1 VNKPRA
7 KALAID
13 TKKDKIYYAGAALLL
28 GLLAAAFLSNNAKAH
43 TANISGQRFLSPAT
57 MTLN

>member
-1 VNKPRA
+1 MNKPRA

-28 GLLAAAFLSNNAKAH
+28 GLLAAAFLSSNAKAD
-43 TANISGQRFLSPAT
+43 TANNSGLRYLSPAS

>member
-1 VNKPRA
+1 MNKPRA

-28 GLLAAAFLSNNAKAH
+28 GLLAAAFFSTNAKAH
-43 TANISGQRFLSPAT
+43 TTNNSGPRFLSPAS